1 MEGTVFY
8 SEEFRYHSPKPYS
21 HPESPER
28 LDWALE
34 GVRLAGWRL
43 REPGPGDVSVFLR
56 VHTREY
62 YEAVM
67 RAAGLGEVVWLDPDT
82 YVSPGT
88 LRSLRALAGAVEE
101 AVEIAV
107 RGEGPVAVLGRP
119 PGHHAGRSGRGL
131 GAPTLG
137 FCIFN
142 ASALTAKTLSEK
154 GRTAVLDFDAHHGN
168 GTQDIL
174 WAEPVLHV
182 DIHQDPSTIYPG
194 TGFPSQ
200 TGAPGYPVKANI
212 CVPPGSGD
220 DIYED
225 ASRLALSIIEDYDPD
240 YLVVSAGFDAYKGD
254 THFTELQAT
263 SATFNL
269 LGLLLSPYSERLV
282 IILEGGYSVGLRDG
296 LASLL
301 YGLSGKKIEAAGAT
315 TSSER
320 AWKWYERR
328 KQELLE
334 AIGMG

>member
-1 MEGTVFY
+1 MGGEVLY
-8 SEEFRYHSPKPYS
+8 REEFRLHSPKPYS

-34 GVRLAGWRL
+34 GVRLAGWPL
-43 REPGPGDVSVFLR
+43 REPGLGDTSLFLR
-56 VHTREY
+56 VHAREY

-67 RAAGLGEVVWLDPDT
+67 RAASQGEVVWLDPDT

-88 LRSLRALAGAVEE
+88 PRALEALAGAVTD
-101 AVEIAV
+101 AVEIAA

-137 FCIFN
+137 FCVFN
-142 ASALTAKTLSEK
+142 ASALTAKLLSER

-194 TGFPSQ
+194 TGFPSE
-200 TGAPGYPVKANI
+200 TGAPGLPVKANI
-212 CVPPGSGD
+212 CVPPGAGD
-220 DIYED
+220 DIYAD
-225 ASRLALSIIEDYDPD
+225 ASRLALSIISDYDPD
-240 YLVVSAGFDAYKGD
+240 YIVVSAGFDAYIGD
-254 THFTELQAT
+254 TPFTELRAT

-269 LGLLLSPYSERLV
+269 LGRLLSSYSERLV
-282 IILEGGYSVGLRDG
+282 VVLEGGYSIGLREG
-296 LASLL
+296 LAAFLR
-301 YGLSGKKIEAAGAT
+301 GLEGREVDAGET
-315 TSSER
+315 TSSSGH
-320 AWKWYERR
+320 AWEWYMRR
-328 KQELLE
+328 RRELLE
-334 AIGMG
+334 AIGRG